1 MRTCADLARALVAS
15 GVLVCAGVGCG
26 EDDGAESDSPPQ
38 MMAETTGEGDDGSSG
53 SSGGGLDEDGQDVC
67 LSASV
72 VEPGVYF
79 ASLQGKRSSGGG
91 ACGAGGP
98 DVFFRIGVERRSDV
112 QVYAVGD
119 GFTPRVG
126 VFGNDCA
133 VRFEDGGL
141 LCTSGVP
148 GWVSDVP
155 AGAELYVA
163 VGASQADVDASG
175 EGAFRVEVQA
185 RDVLSVGE
193 ACSNEAWGR
202 CEGGSAC
209 ASPAGT
215 SEPEVCTAIPG
226 DRCADPVVVD
236 LDRGATALSIEAGA
250 VHTDAHRHSCGGDR
264 LSERVYR
271 LDLPAVS
278 AEATLRIE
286 GERISV
292 LAARGPTCLTEAEV
306 ACGADPSELATIEL
320 EGPLPRTV
328 YLFAELGDGE
338 DPDEKDESE
347 LSPSIVRLVLD
358 DV

>member
-1 MRTCADLARALVAS
+1 MRTCTDLARALVVS
-15 GVLVCAGVGCG
+15 GLLVCTGFGCG
-26 EDDGAESDSPPQ
+26 EDGAEDSEAPPQ
-38 MMAETTGEGDDGSSG
+38 TMAETTGEGEDGSSG
-53 SSGGGLDEDGQDVC
+53 SSGGRVNEDGQDVC
-67 LSASV
+67 LSAPV
-72 VEPGVYF
+72 VDPGVYF

-98 DVFFRIGVERRSDV
+98 DVFFRIGVEHRSDV
-112 QVYAVGD
+112 QVSAVGD

-133 VRFEDGGL
+133 VRFEDSGL

-155 AGAELYVA
+155 AGTELYVA
-163 VGASQADVDASG
+163 VGASQSEVDSSG
-175 EGAFRVEVQA
+175 EGAFRVEVLA

-193 ACSNEAWGR
+193 ACGMEAWGR
-202 CEGGSAC
+202 CEGGSTC

-215 SEPEVCTAIPG
+215 LEPEVCTAIPG
-226 DRCADPVVVD
+226 DRCADPIVIEVD
-236 LDRGATALSIEAGA
+236 QGTTALSIESGV

-271 LDLPAVS
+271 LQLPEVS

-292 LAARGPTCLTEAEV
+292 LAARGPTCLTEAET
-306 ACGADPSELATIEL
+306 ACGADPSDMAAIEL
-320 EGPLPRTV
+320 DGPLPRTV
-328 YLFAELGDGE
+328 YLFAELAADGDEG
-338 DPDEKDESE
+338 ESE
-347 LSPSIVRLVLD
+347 LSPSIVRVVLS